1 MTTDAAGH
9 LATANFSPQDI
20 TNLNSALGNLN
31 ANVTG
36 LWQNVAALNQSI
48 QRGYEGTA
56 IAIALAGTALPSD
69 KNYAISGNWGTFRGQ
84 NAFGGSAQ
92 IRRKRSSR
100 AERRSLGVGFQKGG
114 VGGRAGATVA
124 W

>member
-20 TNLNSALGNLN
+20 TNLNSAVGNLN
-31 ANVTG
+31 ANVAG

-56 IAIALAGTALPSD
+56 IAIALGW
-69 KNYAISGNWGTFRGQ
+69 NRF
-84 NAFGGSAQ
+84 
-92 IRRKRSSR
+92 
-100 AERRSLGVGFQKGG
+100 AER
-114 VGGRAGATVA
+114 
-124 W
+124 